1 MKFDFVDVFIRSAKI
16 TWKYKVLWI
25 FGIFAGCNRSSGGN
39 SNGGGSNYSANNSQ
53 NPFTPEMERQLMRF
67 LTDAVEWFEKNPW
80 VIYAFIAFVLISI
93 ILQIFLGTIGTTGLI
108 RGVARVED
116 GATSLP
122 FGELFSESMSYF
134 WRVFGAGFLIWLPLY
149 IFLFGGIILAILPIL
164 MSSNS
169 NDPYS
174 VVSFAV
180 ILIGLCCCLFPLA
193 IGLGLYNTMV
203 NRALLAEK
211 LPFLE
216 AFKRGW
222 QVLTKNILLILGV
235 GLVLYIIG
243 IIIGVLLMLPILV
256 PTLILFQSLVNNG
269 LTSWQPFINLIIISL
284 CYTPIFWFF
293 NGILTTYTETVWTL
307 SYLGFTHPKEPIS
320 GEIIFGEA
328 SSPTALDSP
337 PA

>member
-1 MKFDFVDVFIRSAKI
+1 MKFDFVDVFVRAAKI

-25 FGIFAGCNRSSGGN
+25 FGIFAGCSRSSGGN
-39 SNGGGSNYSANNSQ
+39 SNGGGSSYSADNAQ
-53 NPFTPEMERQLMRF
+53 NPFTPEMERQFMRF

-93 ILQIFLGTIGTTGLI
+93 ILQIFLGTVGTAGLV
-108 RGVARVED
+108 RGVTRVED
-116 GATSLP
+116 GDASLS
-122 FGELFSESMSYF
+122 FGELFSESMGYF
-134 WRVFGAGFLIWLPLY
+134 WRVFGAGLLIWLPLY
-149 IFLFGGIILAILPIL
+149 IFLFSGIFLAILPIL
-164 MSSNS
+164 MSNG
-169 NDPYS
+169 NEPFAAG
-174 VVSFAV
+174 SFAV
-180 ILIGLCCCLFPLA
+180 IFISVCCCFFPLA
-193 IGLGLYNTMV
+193 IGLGFYSTMV

-211 LPFLE
+211 LPFWE

-243 IIIGVLLMLPILV
+243 VIIGVLLMLPILI
-256 PTLILFQSLVNNG
+256 PMLILLQMFLSDG
-269 LTSWQPFINLIIISL
+269 FTSWQPLINIIILSL

-307 SYLGFTHPKEPIS
+307 SYLGFTRPKEPIS
-320 GEIIFGEA
+320 GEIIFGET
-328 SSPTALDSP
+328 SSPTALESP